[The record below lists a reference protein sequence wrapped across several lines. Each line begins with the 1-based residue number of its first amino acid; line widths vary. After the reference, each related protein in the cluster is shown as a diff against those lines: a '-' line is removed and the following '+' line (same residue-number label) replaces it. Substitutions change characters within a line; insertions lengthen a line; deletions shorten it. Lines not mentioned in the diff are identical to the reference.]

1 MIEIGQNLPFIAKT
15 AQHFISICP
24 TLQNFDRDLL
34 LKLPICSLPK
44 IDRAHAPTTQFS
56 DDGVGA
62 DPFASPVLLISI
74 EACACKL
81 CKLLEDRSIA
91 GEKPLSFTEKRCIIR
106 APSFKRGNALLRRSL
121 LQGIGEDVLEVLPPR
136 WA

>member
-15 AQHFISICP
+15 AQDFISICP
-24 TLQNFDRDLL
+24 TLKNLDRDLL

-44 IDRAHAPTTQFS
+44 IDSAHAPTTQFS

-62 DPFASPVLLISI
+62 NPFANTVLLILI

-91 GEKPLSFTEKRCIIR
+91 GKKLFSFKEKRCIIR
-106 APSFKRGNALLRRSL
+106 ARSLKRGNALLRRSL
-121 LQGIGEDVLEVLPPR
+121 LQGVGEDVLEVLPPHGP
-136 WA
+136 